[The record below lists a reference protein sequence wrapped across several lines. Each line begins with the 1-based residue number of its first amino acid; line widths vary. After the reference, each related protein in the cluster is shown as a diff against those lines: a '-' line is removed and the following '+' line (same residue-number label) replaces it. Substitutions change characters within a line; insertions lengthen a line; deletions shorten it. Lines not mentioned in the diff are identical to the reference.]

1 MRIFPAIDLKNGRCV
16 RLYQGDFAQETV
28 VNPDPIAQA
37 TAFSEQGATYLH
49 IVDLDGAL
57 EGKPINLDVIRAMK
71 KAAGLPVQV
80 GGGIRTMKQITFY
93 LEDAGIDR
101 VIIGSAA
108 LENPDLVRDAV
119 KLYGDKIA
127 VGIDAK
133 NGFVATSG
141 WLDVSAT
148 DYLTFA
154 KEVEKSG
161 VQTIIFTDIAKDGTL
176 AGPNLE
182 QLQALQNAV
191 DVDIIASGGVS
202 NKQDLVQLSELG
214 LYGAICGKALYNGN
228 ISMAE
233 ITEVE
238 NLAD

>member
-57 EGKPINLDVIRAMK
+57 EGKPMNLDVIRAMK

-93 LEDAGIDR
+93 LEEAGIDR

-119 KLYGDKIA
+119 KLYGAKIA

-141 WLDVSAT
+141 WIDVSKA

-182 QLQALQNAV
+182 QLQALQKAV
-191 DVDIIASGGVS
+191 DVAIIASGGVS
-202 NKQDLVQLSELG
+202 NKQDLEQLSELG

>member
-16 RLYQGDFAQETV
+16 RLYQGDFTQETV

-49 IVDLDGAL
+49 IVDLDGTL

-176 AGPNLE
+176 EGPNLK

-238 NLAD
+238 NLAN

>member
-1 MRIFPAIDLKNGRCV
+1 MQIFPAIDLKDGRCV

-37 TAFSEQGATYLH
+37 TAFSKQGATYLH

-57 EGKPINLDVIRAMK
+57 EGKPVNLDVIRAMK
-71 KAAGLPVQV
+71 KVAKLPVQV
-80 GGGIRTMKQITFY
+80 GGGIRTMRQITFY
-93 LEDAGIDR
+93 LEEAGIDR

-119 KLYGDKIA
+119 KLYGAKIA

-133 NGFVATSG
+133 DGFVATSG

-154 KEVEKSG
+154 REVEKSG

-176 AGPNLE
+176 EGPNLE
-182 QLQALQNAV
+182 QLQALQQAV
-191 DVDIIASGGVS
+191 SIDIIASGGVS
-202 NKQDLVQLSELG
+202 DKQDLEQLSALD

-238 NLAD
+238 SLAD

>member
-37 TAFSEQGATYLH
+37 ATFSEQGATYLH

-93 LEDAGIDR
+93 LEEAGIDR

-108 LENPDLVRDAV
+108 LENPDLVRDA
-119 KLYGDKIA
+119 
-127 VGIDAK
+127 
-133 NGFVATSG
+133 
-141 WLDVSAT
+141 
-148 DYLTFA
+148 
-154 KEVEKSG
+154 
-161 VQTIIFTDIAKDGTL
+161 
-176 AGPNLE
+176 
-182 QLQALQNAV
+182 
-191 DVDIIASGGVS
+191 
-202 NKQDLVQLSELG
+202 
-214 LYGAICGKALYNGN
+214 
-228 ISMAE
+228 
-233 ITEVE
+233 
-238 NLAD
+238 

>member
-28 VNPDPIAQA
+28 VNPNPIAQA
-37 TAFSEQGATYLH
+37 KAFSEQGATYLH

-57 EGKPINLDVIRAMK
+57 EGKPINLDVIRSMK
-71 KAAGLPVQV
+71 KAANLPVQV
-80 GGGIRTMKQITFY
+80 GGGIRHMKQVTFY
-93 LEDAGIDR
+93 LEEAGIDR

-108 LENPDLVRDAV
+108 LENPDFVRQAV
-119 KLYGDKIA
+119 TLYGDKIA

-141 WLDVSAT
+141 WLDVSTT

-154 KEVEKSG
+154 KEVEKIG

-176 AGPNLE
+176 EGPNLE
-182 QLQALQNAV
+182 QLQAMQQAV
-191 DVDIIASGGVS
+191 NVDIIASGGVS
-202 NKQDLVQLSELG
+202 NKQDLKQLAQLG

-238 NLAD
+238 NLAN

>member
-28 VNPDPIAQA
+28 VNPDPITQA
-37 TAFSEQGATYLH
+37 KAFSEEGATYLH

-57 EGKPINLDVIRAMK
+57 EGKPINLDIIREMK
-71 KAAGLPVQV
+71 KVSQLPVQV
-80 GGGIRTMKQITFY
+80 GGGIRTMAQITFY

-108 LENPDLVRDAV
+108 LSHPDFVRDAV

-141 WLDVSAT
+141 WLDVSTT

-176 AGPNLE
+176 AGPNLQ
-182 QLQALQNAV
+182 QLQALQGAV
-191 DVDIIASGGVS
+191 NVDIIASGGVS
-202 NKQDLVQLSELG
+202 SKADLIELAELG
-214 LYGAICGKALYNGN
+214 LYGAISGKALYNGN

>member
-37 TAFSEQGATYLH
+37 KAFSEQGATYLH

-57 EGKPINLDVIRAMK
+57 EGKPINLDVIRSMK
-71 KAAGLPVQV
+71 KAANLPVQV
-80 GGGIRTMKQITFY
+80 GGGIRHMKQVTFY
-93 LEDAGIDR
+93 LEEAGIDR

-108 LENPDLVRDAV
+108 LEDPDFVRQAV
-119 KLYGDKIA
+119 TLYGDKIA

-141 WLDVSAT
+141 WLDVSTT

-154 KEVEKSG
+154 KEVEKIG

-176 AGPNLE
+176 EGPNLE
-182 QLQALQNAV
+182 QLQAMQQAV
-191 DVDIIASGGVS
+191 NVDIIASGGVS
-202 NKQDLVQLSELG
+202 NKQDLEQLVQLG

-238 NLAD
+238 NLAN